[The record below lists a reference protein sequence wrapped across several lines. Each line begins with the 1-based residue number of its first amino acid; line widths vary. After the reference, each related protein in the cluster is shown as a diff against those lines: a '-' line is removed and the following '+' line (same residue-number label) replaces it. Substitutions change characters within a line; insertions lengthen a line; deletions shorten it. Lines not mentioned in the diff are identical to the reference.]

1 MQGIVLNIDLKSDTG
16 LVRAADGKRYG
27 FKLSDC
33 ETGSPL
39 NGNTVD
45 FEIDDDNRAVKM
57 HVVGTSVKSA
67 LDGLYWLM
75 FSTRG
80 RISREQFIA
89 FFAVA
94 LLLLPFP
101 AIAMAWAGLP
111 LLYFVLMWAGSA
123 YVCFAVTV
131 KRFHDS
137 GSSAFWLVSTALI
150 GAVAASAMFKVVAFP
165 FLSDAVISLLC
176 TVFGLFVLF
185 CLYLSFAKG
194 TMGENR
200 YGKEPASCKTIR
212 LK

>member
-45 FEIDDDNRAVKM
+45 FEIDDDNQAVKM
-57 HVVGTSVKSA
+57 HVVKTAVKA
-67 LDGLYWLM
+67 AFDWLYWLM
-75 FSTRG
+75 FSVRG

-94 LLLLPFP
+94 LTVLPFP
-101 AIAMAWAGLP
+101 AVAMAWAGLP
-111 LLYFVLMWAGSA
+111 LLYFVLFWIGSA
-123 YVCFAVTV
+123 YVVFCVTV

-137 GSSAFWLVSTALI
+137 DSSAFWLLATIAV
-150 GAVAASAMFKVVAFP
+150 GAIAAAAMFKIIAFS
-165 FLSDAVISLLC
+165 FLTDPVISILC
-176 TVFGLFVLF
+176 TLFGLFVLF

-194 TMGENR
+194 TLGENR
-200 YGKEPASCKTIR
+200 YGKQPASCKTIR